1 MASLKFPLVLE
12 GVADAAAGLE
22 AAMASEAVGMGSDG
36 SSPQSE
42 SEESDEGV
50 AEGVATV
57 GVPSLPLVV
66 SLDAVVPPTPGFWVR
81 STSCEPSAMGPE
93 GFAGQEPA
101 GLTGALIPKGMVP
114 LPPTVMLPT
123 KVVGLSPW
131 NWHWKSPLSS
141 ALRGADWQ

>member
-1 MASLKFPLVLE
+1 MLE
-12 GVADAAAGLE
+12 GVADTATALE
-22 AAMASEAVGMGSDG
+22 ATIVSEAVGVDSVG

-42 SEESDEGV
+42 FEEPDESV

-57 GVPSLPLVV
+57 EVPLLPVV
-66 SLDAVVPPTPGFWVR
+66 STEAVVPPTPGFWVR

-101 GLTGALIPKGMVP
+101 GFTGALIPKGIVP
-114 LPPTVMLPT
+114 LPPTVTLPT